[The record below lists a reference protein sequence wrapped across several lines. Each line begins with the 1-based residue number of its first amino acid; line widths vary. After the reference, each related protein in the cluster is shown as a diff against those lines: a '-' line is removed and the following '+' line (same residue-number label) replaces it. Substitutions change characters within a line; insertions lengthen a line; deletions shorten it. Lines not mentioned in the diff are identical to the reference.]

1 MLMRYVENSFTTA
14 FYNTIG
20 VDFVNILIIQKM
32 KNAEVDGRKVRM
44 QVVIN
49 YFNISGIQQDK
60 IVFVL
65 LLLPIIKELTE

>member
-1 MLMRYVENSFTTA
+1 
-14 FYNTIG
+14 
-20 VDFVNILIIQKM
+20 M

-65 LLLPIIKELTE
+65 LLLRIIKELTE

>member
-1 MLMRYVENSFTTA
+1 
-14 FYNTIG
+14 
-20 VDFVNILIIQKM
+20 M

-49 YFNISGIQQDK
+49 HFNISGTQQDK

-65 LLLPIIKELTE
+65 LLLPIIKELME